1 MSFDRNPRTY
11 GSQVGSGGL
20 NVDATSQIGS
30 TAAFPHLASSV
41 EFIRQ
46 AHAELAVLADALCG
60 PGATAGQGQSPSPP
74 VSCLADALDSTATEL
89 DIIAASVAECAARIR
104 SRLIG

>member
-1 MSFDRNPRTY
+1 MNYTHAQGFI
-11 GSQVGSGGL
+11 G
-20 NVDATSQIGS
+20 DAKQTAVSNNA
-30 TAAFPHLASSV
+30 AAFPHLASSI
-41 EFIRQ
+41 EFMRQ

-60 PGATAGQGQSPSPP
+60 PGATAGQSPAPS

-89 DIIAASVAECAARIR
+89 NIIAASVAECAARIR